1 MTGTWDEG
9 EPVLYW
15 SLKIMLAEMRGFRSN
30 PPDLTMKLIY
40 VVSIFSACLQLSAA
54 SASWPQFRGPNSSGV
69 ARKDKPPIRFG
80 AETNLLWKVEV
91 PPGLS
96 SPCLAGDL
104 IFLTAFENEKL
115 FALCRHRRDGKEI
128 WRREAPPGKP
138 QEVHQVSS
146 PAVATPVTDGKRV
159 YVYFVPFGLVAYDLD
174 GNEQWRKA
182 VPIGYV
188 MNGSGTSPAIVGDT
202 VVLNC
207 DQDEGESFLLAVDAR
222 TGRVRWQTSRA
233 GSIGS
238 YTTPITWR
246 RGGQE
251 DVVVCGSLRV
261 AGYEPRNGE
270 ERWSARVLTSVAV
283 TPTPVIGD
291 GQLYVMSHGV
301 PPNAMGTF
309 ADFASKNDKDADG
322 KISTSEAPPGF
333 EGNMFRGIDN
343 DKDGFITEKDWTA
356 MTKLFAKGDS
366 GLFALRAPGSGDI
379 TSTHVAWKQTK
390 GIAGISSPLFYQGRI
405 YVVQDGGRV
414 TCWDAKTGRPIY
426 EQERLGAEGEYYA
439 SPIAANGHIYAAS
452 SRGTV
457 TTFRAGDALE
467 VEARNDLGE
476 SVMTTPAIADNK
488 LYVRSAKYLWA
499 FGRK

>member
-1 MTGTWDEG
+1 
-9 EPVLYW
+9 V
-15 SLKIMLAEMRGFRSN
+15 
-30 PPDLTMKLIY
+30 
-40 VVSIFSACLQLSAA
+40 AA
-54 SASWPQFRGPNSSGV
+54 
-69 ARKDKPPIRFG
+69 KDKPPIRFG
-80 AETNLLWKVEV
+80 AESNLLWKVEV

-96 SPCLAGDL
+96 SPCIAGDR

-115 FALCRHRRDGKEI
+115 FALGRHRRDGKEL

-138 QEVHQVSS
+138 QEVHKVSS
-146 PAVATPVTDGKRV
+146 PAVATPVTDGRRV

-182 VPIGYV
+182 VPIGLV
-188 MNGSGTSPAIVGDT
+188 MNGSGTSPAITGDI

-207 DQDEGESFLLAVDAR
+207 DQDEGESVLLAVDAR
-222 TGRVRWQTSRA
+222 TGKVLWQTSRA

-246 RGGQE
+246 RGAQE

-261 AGYEPRNGE
+261 AGYELHTGK
-270 ERWSARVLTSVAV
+270 ERWTAGVLTSVAV
-283 TPTPVIGD
+283 TPTPTLGD
-291 GQLYVMSHGV
+291 GQLYVMSRGV

-309 ADFASKNDKDADG
+309 ANFAGKSDKDGDG
-322 KISTSEAPPGF
+322 KISPSEAPPGY
-333 EGNMFRGIDN
+333 EGTTFRGMDM

-356 MTKLFAKGDS
+356 MTNLFAKGDS

-379 TSTHVAWKQTK
+379 TGTHVAWKQTK
-390 GIAGISSPLFYQGRI
+390 GIAGLSSPLFYKGRI

-414 TCWDAKTGRPIY
+414 TCWDAKTGKPLY

-439 SPIAANGHIYAAS
+439 SPIAANGHIYMTSA
-452 SRGTV
+452 RGTI
-457 TTFRAGDALE
+457 TSIRAEDALE

-476 SVMTTPAIADNK
+476 SVMATPAIADNK
-488 LYVRSAKYLWA
+488 LYVRGANHLWA